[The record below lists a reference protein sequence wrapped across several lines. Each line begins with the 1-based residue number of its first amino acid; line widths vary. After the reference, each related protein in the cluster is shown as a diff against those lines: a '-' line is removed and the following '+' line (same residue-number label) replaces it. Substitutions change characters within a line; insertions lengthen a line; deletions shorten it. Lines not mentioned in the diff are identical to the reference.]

1 MPSNISAINESTFY
15 DCGSLTSI
23 SIPNS
28 VTSIGASAFV
38 SCSALSEVKM
48 SENLRELNR
57 DAFSSCTSLKSIG
70 IPIGVKYID
79 NGVFFGCT
87 ALESISLPD
96 SIVAIYTEAF
106 RDCTSLREIYF
117 AGTKEQWNA
126 IKVYENNDALKT
138 ANIYFAGEY
147 PFTDVEIDGRHAPFA
162 NAILW
167 AANSGVTT
175 GYGNGIFKPDKDC
188 TRAQVVTFIY
198 RDIAK

>member
-1 MPSNISAINESTFY
+1 
-15 DCGSLTSI
+15 
-23 SIPNS
+23 
-28 VTSIGASAFV
+28 
-38 SCSALSEVKM
+38 M

-96 SIVAIYTEAF
+96 SIVAIYTEVF

-126 IKVYENNDALKT
+126 IKVYEDNDALKT

-162 NAILW
+162 MRY
-167 AANSGVTT
+167 SGPQTQASPPATVMA
-175 GYGNGIFKPDKDC
+175 YSSL
-188 TRAQVVTFIY
+188 TRTA
-198 RDIAK
+198 RERRS